1 MSSHSLKKM
10 ENLNLNNQI
19 ACEQCGQAFPT
30 SRGLRIHQSRLKGQC
45 TIVRQTWNLYC
56 KAILF
61 VLFSSFFRKKLSF
74 KTKQRFY
81 KQKMVFN
88 KFENTPVL
96 RDNFICKL
104 NLCFFSS
111 FLLFFSSFLLSFL
124 LPQCSGSSIMLFFW
138 LNIILKPHNL

>member
-1 MSSHSLKKM
+1 M

-96 RDNFICKL
+96 RDISFANLICVSFL
-104 NLCFFSS
+104 PFFSS
-111 FLLFFSSFLLSFL
+111 FLPSSPVFRIEHYAILLAEHHS
-124 LPQCSGSSIMLFFW
+124 QTT
-138 LNIILKPHNL
+138 